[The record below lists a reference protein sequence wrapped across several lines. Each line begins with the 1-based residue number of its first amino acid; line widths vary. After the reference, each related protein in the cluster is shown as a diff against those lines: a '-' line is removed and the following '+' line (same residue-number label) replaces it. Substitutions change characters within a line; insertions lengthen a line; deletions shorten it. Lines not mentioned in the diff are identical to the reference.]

1 MTQAIEDIRFYYKSL
16 NYENRFYTNEKV
28 CLQIIIEKF

>member
-1 MTQAIEDIRFYYKSL
+1 MAQANEDIRYYYKSL

-28 CLQIIIEKF
+28 CLYIKIK